1 MSAQQKYQ
9 IVSAGKVLRARNPA
23 EVLAQMSSAFAISA
37 QQARKLFLKGWVIK
51 DGLSSG
57 QVVHYRTQLHQIG
70 LKIEVHPAGKFD
82 NRAILARMQFARKR
96 KARQTTDVAAEPAS
110 ERPQPLPSEKA
121 EPAAAIAP
129 SNTSSNTSFVTPP
142 PTAGLPKKTAQDSAG
157 HRGEASSARAQLEA
171 LFSPDAAGR
180 PESAARRLGLVVP
193 LVSAALVPALFV
205 GALLLL
211 LAGFASALWSVG
223 AAILAGSLGP
233 GVVLGALLK
242 LMLVTLIGALLV
254 YPYFANPF
262 PASSG
267 GDNGL
272 RVRKQDAPGLF
283 LLLEVLEA
291 KTGLSIAG
299 EVTGP
304 KTLAPARQ
312 ALGTPIQVTPGAEV
326 AVVKSATGQPT
337 LSLGLGAIACL
348 PGGDLLALVARAMSY
363 HQGPLVRAAA
373 YCSLGSAQKLQS
385 LQDALEGQNTLL
397 NTSGEPAAFLMPVH
411 KLLAACGLAV
421 VPLIERLQSLH
432 RVASGALARRLEA
445 RADAI
450 AAQLTGSEGFG
461 AFSERWNQLVH
472 ADLVSGEINREA
484 MLTGRRLL
492 DVPHAVQWL
501 FRHLDEDTRNSI
513 DMAMGEDADYWS
525 PSEPAGHAR
534 IAAVED
540 LQLSAVLQRSDFSLQ
555 KLFVAF
561 EALCVQSSR
570 LGMDERCRAVENS
583 QLLTASKEVEAAQKI
598 LSEYF
603 NRAIPGDLLPLHG
616 PSIAELSEMTLQE
629 TIDWLRSR
637 LIDLQELEQRIAQLQ
652 LRGARIQLGAALV
665 RANVRVDPRSY
676 DLCGSTP
683 SAAEESRKDNR
694 ARIEECRQ
702 QRTQIHSLFFQ
713 RIQRAMAAMP
723 AADRSVVGEAL
734 QQLKQFETLRD
745 PLASLSSCGD
755 LLGELIEQIPTTEFP
770 EALVQKY
777 TQLAVQQIRQVH
789 QLLAEQPGL
798 VPQALLDKLEAYV
811 AGEAGMPGAQRGIDL
826 AGAVQGMELRCK
838 SAAAVVVEAYHT
850 ALANVLGLCL
860 KEETRQKVKP
870 LRLVGAL

>member
-23 EVLAQMSSAFAISA
+23 EVLAQMSSAFSISA
-37 QQARKLFLKGWVIK
+37 QQARKLFVKGWVIK

-96 KARQTTDVAAEPAS
+96 KARQATEVTAEPSA
-110 ERPQPLPSEKA
+110 ERPQAAPSEKA
-121 EPAAAIAP
+121 EPAP
-129 SNTSSNTSFVTPP
+129 SSTHTTRSGLPNKHVQD
-142 PTAGLPKKTAQDSAG
+142 TAGG
-157 HRGEASSARAQLEA
+157 GGEASSARAQLEA
-171 LFSPDAAGR
+171 LFSPDAAHR
-180 PESAARRLGLVVP
+180 PVSTARNLGLLVP
-193 LVSAALVPALFV
+193 LVSAALVPALFC

-211 LAGFASALWSVG
+211 LAGFASALWSIG
-223 AAILAGSLGP
+223 AAILAGTFGP

-242 LMLVTLIGALLV
+242 LILVTLIGALLV
-254 YPYFANPF
+254 YPYFSNTFSVSP
-262 PASSG
+262 G
-267 GDNGL
+267 EGNGL
-272 RVRKQDAPGLF
+272 RLRKQEAPGLF

-299 EVTGP
+299 AVAGP
-304 KTLAPARQ
+304 KTLAPGRQ
-312 ALGTPIQVTPGAEV
+312 AFGTPVQLTPGAEV
-326 AVVKSATGQPT
+326 TVITSATGQRT

-348 PGGDLLALVARAMSY
+348 QGGDLLALVARAMSY
-363 HQGPLVRAAA
+363 HQGPLVRAAV
-373 YCSLGSAQKLQS
+373 YCSIGSGQKLQS

-397 NTSGEPAAFLMPVH
+397 NTAGEPAAPLKPVH
-411 KLLAACGLAV
+411 KLLAACGLAA
-421 VPLIERLQSLH
+421 VPLIERVQSLH

-445 RADAI
+445 RADAV
-450 AAQLTGSEGFG
+450 AAQITGSD
-461 AFSERWNQLVH
+461 AFASFAERWNQLVH

-501 FRHLDEDTRNSI
+501 FRSLDEDTRNSI
-513 DMAMGEDADYWS
+513 EMAMGEDTDYWS
-525 PSEPAGHAR
+525 LNEPAGHTR
-534 IAAVED
+534 IAAVEEW
-540 LQLSAVLQRSDFSLQ
+540 QISSVLQRSDFSLQ

-561 EALCVQSSR
+561 DALCVQSSR

-583 QLLTASKEVEAAQKI
+583 QLLTASKEVEAAQQV

-603 NRAIPGDLLPLHG
+603 NRAIPADFLPLHG
-616 PSIAELSEMTLQE
+616 PSIAELSEMALQE

-637 LIDLQELEQRIAQLQ
+637 LIDLQELEQRLAQLQ

-734 QQLKQFETLRD
+734 QQLKQFETLRE
-745 PLASLSSCGD
+745 PLASLSSSGD

-789 QLLAEQPGL
+789 QRLAEQSGL
-798 VPQALLDKLEAYV
+798 VPQALLDKLEAYG
-811 AGEAGMPGAQRGIDL
+811 AGETGIPVSQRGNDL

-850 ALANVLGLCL
+850 VLANVLGLCL
-860 KEETRQKVKP
+860 KEEGRQKVKP